1 MVSLGDAPDFV
12 EVGEVGIAA
21 DDAMRHQ
28 RCLQLV
34 CYAFG
39 LMDRKRSSQSRQVLV
54 SFQSTE
60 SLGRLICWR
69 RSSARPS
76 QYFAIVSRC
85 GRRSRCHL
93 DVRLRGEARR
103 IAVNIAKRLE
113 LLQKI
118 AKISGEHIAQ

>member
-28 RCLQLV
+28 RCLQLI

-60 SLGRLICWR
+60 SLGRPNMPAAVQR
-69 RSSARPS
+69 K
-76 QYFAIVSRC
+76 AIAVFCHRFTLRQTLSVPSRC
-85 GRRSRCHL
+85 PL
-93 DVRLRGEARR
+93 AR
-103 IAVNIAKRLE
+103 
-113 LLQKI
+113 
-118 AKISGEHIAQ
+118 